1 MGFETN
7 NALFEQNSGY
17 FLNALVRANY
27 QNLDKGIKRTMEYLN
42 LFFGNL
48 LLGENNV
55 LDSRIMQIKE
65 NSTQKTKVSTQKIT
79 DILRENPKITRAKL
93 ANILNSTPDSVKW
106 HLDKLKKSNKIR
118 SIGPDKGGFWQVL
131 D

>member
-7 NALFEQNSGY
+7 NDQFEQNSGY